1 MIEVGKN
8 EYVQRSFFSSQKR
21 YTFFPFSCCHSKQF
35 PPKRGSR
42 YPYTC
47 EISAHMSQKE
57 VLWNDDYSIS
67 RSSKLN
73 VIVSFHH
80 FISQAK
86 LEKLVISTK
95 KQLST
100 SFYRFLF
107 FVKNIQYLKIYSFVF
122 PYSLQKPSS
131 CCKNLLHVSPT
142 VSPRQSF

>member
-1 MIEVGKN
+1 MSNDLFFLLKSVILFFLFHVATLN
-8 EYVQRSFFSSQKR
+8 SFHQSVVPDILIHVK
-21 YTFFPFSCCHSKQF
+21 
-35 PPKRGSR
+35 
-42 YPYTC
+42 
-47 EISAHMSQKE
+47 SAHIWVKRKFFEMMIA
-57 VLWNDDYSIS
+57 SIS
-67 RSSKLN
+67 RSSKFN
-73 VIVSFHH
+73 VIASFHY

-95 KQLST
+95 KQPST